1 MQEGTKKKHI
11 RFSILFIQNKYFI
24 INRKCDALLI
34 IYSSAAAGASAAST
48 ASTGAAAAGAAT
60 RTGARP

>member
-1 MQEGTKKKHI
+1 MQGRI
-11 RFSILFIQNKYFI
+11 RKLLGFLFYLFKINNFI
-24 INRKCDALLI
+24 INRKCDALFN

-48 ASTGAAAAGAAT
+48 GAAGSAAAGAAT